1 MRALVFA
8 LFFSVSLLHAGESVT
23 RTFYVTGVECGS
35 CVYAVQQ
42 SVGETKGVSDV
53 AVVQVIDSFA
63 NVTFDPQVVSE
74 HQIAQAVREAYPLH
88 GMPYLATLKLRLP
101 EYAKHSAKADAVLG
115 RWKDWITVKPVD
127 QAKGEF
133 EIHFLPL
140 KADEK
145 KAGPQGWS
153 LAEFSAA
160 LKTGLG
166 LAFTLE
172 SEAL

>member
-1 MRALVFA
+1 MRTLALA
-8 LFFSVSLLHAGESVT
+8 LFSFASLLYAGEPVT

-35 CVYAVQQ
+35 CVYAVQH
-42 SVGETKGVSDV
+42 SVGEIKGVSDV

-88 GMPYLATLKLRLP
+88 GVPYLAALKLRLP
-101 EYAKHSAKADAVLG
+101 DYAKHAAKADVVMN
-115 RWKDWITVKPVD
+115 RWKEWITVKPVD
-127 QAKGEF
+127 QVKGVF
-133 EIHFLPL
+133 EVHFLPL

-145 KAGPQGWS
+145 QAGPQGWS

-160 LKTGLG
+160 LKTSLG
-166 LAFTLE
+166 LTFTLE
-172 SEAL
+172 TEAL

>member
-1 MRALVFA
+1 MRILVFA
-8 LFFSVSLLHAGESVT
+8 LFSFASLIHAGEPVT

-88 GMPYLATLKLRLP
+88 GMPYLTTLKLRLP
-101 EYAKHSAKADAVLG
+101 DYAKHAAKADAVLS
-115 RWKDWITVKPVD
+115 RWKDWITVKPVN

-133 EIHFLPL
+133 EIHFLSL

-145 KAGPQGWS
+145 KTGPQGWS

-160 LKTGLG
+160 LKTSLG

>member
-8 LFFSVSLLHAGESVT
+8 LFSSVSLLHAGESVT

-101 EYAKHSAKADAVLG
+101 DYAKHAAKADAVLT

-127 QAKGEF
+127 QAKGEL

-145 KAGPQGWS
+145 KAGPKGWS